1 MPLFSLIVPT
11 RGRPE
16 GLRRLLDS
24 LLATAA
30 NPESIELIAVVDE
43 DDVQSRDFQYSALV
57 FHTVVVPPG
66 LSMGE
71 LNLAGYRTALGR
83 YLMLLN
89 DDVIARTAGW
99 DAILKSVLEHYPDGI
114 VLGHVNDLLFSQKL
128 CTFPLLTRD
137 FCDLSGGIG
146 RPEYRRYRIDDH
158 IHNIF
163 DLLHTLG
170 HTRRIYL
177 PDVVFEH
184 CNTVEGAEGVHTY
197 APDNAI
203 QEEDT
208 RAFEQLATERRRVA
222 LACVERIEGPAAE
235 QKRAERLAL
244 LEACADPVA
253 LRRPEHARVVR
264 SGGGQARAAE
274 LSIDNWPDTERPLP
288 WLSRAV
294 AAAGNLLARAPQ
306 SAQIGFRFWQ
316 VLAEAAARYPFLSSS
331 HLGIPPA
338 LFDAEWYSAAYPGA
352 AAGASG
358 SLLHYL
364 REGAALGYRPN
375 PHFDTRWYLT
385 RYPDVAASRLNPL
398 LHFFRYGAAE
408 GRNPNMWFDVRYYE
422 LQNPNA
428 AGSLNP
434 LEHFLLTPPDKRR
447 SPNPSLTLEQYY
459 TRLEWK
465 SSPARVAVDRASPL
479 SVVIPTRNRVEKL
492 APMLDACRRY
502 AGGCELEFVIID
514 DGSTDSTPEF
524 LREIGAA
531 HRDVTWRSLPPGG
544 PGRARNAAAALARH
558 DVLLFL
564 GDDIFPAGDDFF
576 RVHARRHAEHPEP
589 NFAVLGRIDWPRE
602 ADFPVTYTM
611 ARILEDG
618 AQFGFSR
625 LVPREFAGWQF
636 FYTSNVSVKKD
647 LVGDWEANGFDTGF
661 PGAAL
666 EDAEFA
672 YRQWH
677 SDKGLRLYHDP
688 ESVGLHRHPY
698 TLGAF
703 LDRQRFVGQSL
714 PRLIE
719 LHPELLPEFGLGPIT
734 SALHRPHRSEDPAVL
749 RSAVAS
755 LGRVESFALQLEA
768 EGSLGSEPWHADLLS
783 ALFEARMHDGYVSTL
798 DASRNHAAARSSVV
812 ERFFRRVP
820 QLRRLGA

>member
-16 GLRRLLDS
+16 GLRSLLDS
-24 LLATAA
+24 LRATAA

-43 DDVQSRDFQYSALV
+43 DDTQSRDFQYSALA
-57 FHTVVVPPG
+57 FRPVVVPPG

-89 DDVIARTAGW
+89 DDVVARTAGW
-99 DAILKSVLEHYPDGI
+99 DTILKSVLEHYRDGI
-114 VLGHVNDLLFSQKL
+114 VLAHVNDLLFSQKL

-137 FCDLSGGIG
+137 FCDLSGGIC

-158 IHNIF
+158 IHHIF
-163 DLLHTLG
+163 DLLHVLG

-184 CNTVEGAEGVHTY
+184 CNTVEESEGVHNY
-197 APDNAI
+197 IPDSTI
-203 QEEDT
+203 HEEDT
-208 RAFEQLATERRRVA
+208 RVFEQLAAERRRVA
-222 LACVERIEGPAAE
+222 LACVKQIEGPAAD
-235 QKRAERLAL
+235 QKHSGRLAL
-244 LEACADPVA
+244 LEACADAVA

-264 SGGGQARAAE
+264 SGGGQARAADI
-274 LSIDNWPDTERPLP
+274 SVAAWPYTERPQP
-288 WLSRAV
+288 WLSRIA

-316 VLAEAAARYPFLSSS
+316 VLAGAVARYSFLSRFR
-331 HLGIPPA
+331 LGIPPA

-352 AAGASG
+352 AGPSD

-364 REGAALGYRPN
+364 REGAALGYKPN

-408 GRNPNMWFDVRYYE
+408 GRNPNVWFDVRYYE

-434 LEHFLLTPPDKRR
+434 LEHFLLTPPAERC
-447 SPNPSLTLEQYY
+447 SPNASLTLEQYY

-465 SSPARVAVDRASPL
+465 SSPVRVPVDRTSPL
-479 SVVIPTRNRVEKL
+479 SVIIPTRNRVEKL
-492 APMLDACRRY
+492 AAMLDACRRY
-502 AGGCELEFVIID
+502 AGACELEFLIID

-544 PGRARNAAAALARH
+544 PGRARNSAAALARH

-564 GDDIFPAGDDFF
+564 GDDIFPADDEFF

-618 AQFGFSR
+618 AQFGFSS
-625 LVPREFAGWQF
+625 LVPREFASWQF
-636 FYTSNVSVKKD
+636 FYTSNVSVKKA
-647 LVGDWEANGFDTGF
+647 LVGEWETNGFDTGF

-666 EDAEFA
+666 EDTEFA

-677 SDKGLRLYHDP
+677 SDKGLRLYYDP
-688 ESVGLHRHPY
+688 KSVGLHRHPY
-698 TLGAF
+698 TLEAF

-719 LHPELLPEFGLGPIT
+719 LHPELLPEYSLGPIT
-734 SALHRPHRSEDPAVL
+734 SALRRAHRSDDPAVL
-749 RSAVAS
+749 RSAIAG
-755 LGRVESFALQLEA
+755 LRRVESFALQLEA
-768 EGSLGSEPWHADLLS
+768 DGNLGSEPWHADLLS
-783 ALFEARMHDGYVSTL
+783 ALFEARMYDGYVSTV
-798 DASRNHAAARSSVV
+798 DVSWNHAAARSAIL
-812 ERFFRRVP
+812 ERLFRRVP
-820 QLRRLGA
+820 QLRRLGT